1 MYTTPPSLL
10 ERIRNPCEGQAWER
24 FVSLY
29 TPYIFSLVRRAGVGR
44 EEASDIVQDV
54 FLLLIKK
61 MPDFE
66 YDAQLSFRAWLRTV
80 VRNRLHEIGRRQSI
94 PKPFTANGFDLEG
107 SAEAESIEET
117 EYRSHVI
124 ARALEIMH
132 RDFAPTTWKACWEHV
147 VSGRTAL
154 EVGAELGI
162 SEGAVYV
169 AKCRVLRRL
178 REELKGLL

>member
-1 MYTTPPSLL
+1 
-10 ERIRNPCEGQAWER
+10 
-24 FVSLY
+24 
-29 TPYIFSLVRRAGVGR
+29 
-44 EEASDIVQDV
+44 
-54 FLLLIKK
+54 

-94 PKPFTANGFDLEG
+94 PKPFTANGFDLED

-117 EYRSHVI
+117 EYRSHVM
-124 ARALEIMH
+124 ARALEIMR